1 MAQHKR
7 SPANVTA
14 NANMGPGIYLAR
26 IISHLDPSFNGSL
39 EVALLRE
46 QSNILG
52 DETQTYI
59 VKCAMPFFGSTPFE
73 FMGEN
78 DASKSTIDGY
88 NDTQKSY
95 GMWMIPPDVGVTV
108 LTVFVNGD
116 PAQGYWIGCVP
127 AKYANHMVP
136 AIGGSTYVD
145 YDETDKKKYNT
156 KQPLPVAEV
165 NRKRNGK
172 NDQQINVELVK
183 KPLHPIAEK
192 FLQQGLVEDDVRGVT
207 TSSSRRETPSMV
219 FGISTPGPLD
229 RRDGA
234 KKGKIGVNENQT
246 VGTVPVSRLGGTQF
260 VMDDGD
266 DRLVREKPAFEGP
279 MKYMNRL
286 AGEKG
291 DQSIPYNEYFR
302 VRTRTGHQL
311 LMHNSED
318 LIYIGNSRGTAWIE
332 LTSNGKIDIFSEDS
346 ISIHTKN
353 DFNFYADRDFNLECG
368 RNVNIKAKGRLNG
381 DFNQNIH
388 LRSGLDMK
396 VYVAESLDIKA
407 NTATKITTGN
417 DLDIAVGGST
427 KITSLGTT
435 DLYSSSA
442 LKITSGATIDVGAS
456 GNIVVSGARIDLN
469 GPKAA
474 TAATATSAI
483 TAPPLST
490 HENPA
495 TAIGDWAQTKYQAGT
510 IPSIMKRIPMHEPW
524 DKHEHINPSI
534 VNATSTDREVG
545 GTLAAEYEEATN
557 ASKVSASAAHVSEIN
572 DYDAAKPDPDTGKP
586 SFPENITVP
595 QGGVKLTPEF
605 FAPSKYGKR
614 TADNLNTL
622 DPTVRAVFAKAIK
635 AFILQYNKDGWDM
648 SVSECLRPLERSKA
662 LYEAFKAGT
671 GPQAASPG
679 NSWHNYGAAADI
691 LIYKNGIWDS
701 LNKTGAYTG
710 FAQQFLRTQGIHN
723 NAGANDSGHFVPVQM
738 SVGVPRAVKS
748 GQITIAQI
756 MSGEKKV

>member
-7 SPANVTA
+7 TSVSVTNKANLGA
-14 NANMGPGIYLAR
+14 GIYLAR
-26 IISHLDPSFNGSL
+26 IVSHLDPTFNGSL
-39 EVALLRE
+39 AVTLLKD
-46 QSNILG
+46 QSNIMG
-52 DETQTYI
+52 SDTQTYT
-59 VKCAMPFFGSTPFE
+59 VKCATPFFGYTPYE
-73 FMGEN
+73 FMGDN
-78 DASKSTIDGY
+78 DSSMKTADGF

-95 GMWMIPPDVGVTV
+95 GMWMIPPDIGVTV
-108 LTVFVNGD
+108 LVAFVNGD

-127 AKYANHMVP
+127 PKFANHMVP
-136 AIGGSTYVD
+136 AIGGSTLVD
-145 YDETDKKKYNT
+145 LDDEDKKKYNT
-156 KQPLPVAEV
+156 QQPLPVAEV
-165 NRKRNGK
+165 NRRK
-172 NDQQINVELVK
+172 NAKNEQQINVDKIK
-183 KPLHPIAEK
+183 KPLHPIAER
-192 FLQQGLVEDDVRGVT
+192 FLEQGLIEDDVRGT
-207 TSSSRRETPSMV
+207 AQTSARRETPSMV

-229 RRDGA
+229 KRPGA
-234 KKGKIGVNENQT
+234 KKAKIGVNESQT
-246 VGTVPVSRLGGTQF
+246 TATVPVSRLGGTQL
-260 VMDDGD
+260 VMDDGN
-266 DRLVREKPAFEGP
+266 DRFVREKPASEGP
-279 MKYMNRL
+279 VKYVDVLN
-286 AGEKG
+286 GGKG
-291 DQSIPYNEYFR
+291 DPTIPANEYFR

-311 LMHNSED
+311 LLHNTED

-396 VYVAESLDIKA
+396 VYIAETLDIKA

-442 LKITSGATIDVGAS
+442 LKITSGATIDVGAA

-474 TAATATSAI
+474 TAATATSAA

-495 TAIGDWAQTKYQAGT
+495 TAKGDWAQTKYQAGT

-524 DKHEHINPSI
+524 AFHENQLPSDLTPDK
-534 VNATSTDREVG
+534 TDREVG
-545 GTLAAEYEEATN
+545 GTLSAEYEAVTN
-557 ASKVSASAAHVSEIN
+557 ASQVSAPAAHVSEIN
-572 DYDAAKPDPDTGKP
+572 DYDAVKPDPTTGKP
-586 SFPENITVP
+586 SFPEKIEIP
-595 QGGVKLTPEF
+595 QGGINLTAEF

-622 DPTVRAVFAKAIK
+622 EPTVRAVFAKAIK

-662 LYEAFKAGT
+662 LYEAYKAGT

-691 LIYKNGIWDS
+691 LIYKNGVWDS

-738 SVGVPRAVKS
+738 SVGVPKAVKS